1 MIKQPKSFIVQQYSS
16 IVGMYTVLKF
26 KVQTYNKSIIKRRPT
41 TKQKKKLIFATW
53 VAVSFPTVFSKD
65 SSSFTVGYDMR
76 DNLASNAWLDG
87 SCRIS
92 MILLNLTRDF
102 LGA

>member
-1 MIKQPKSFIVQQYSS
+1 MSHKEYKSCQYCITIIIQVLIAS
-16 IVGMYTVLKF
+16 IFKF
-26 KVQTYNKSIIKRRPT
+26 SEENGAHT

-53 VAVSFPTVFSKD
+53 VAVSFPTVFNID
-65 SSSFTVGYDMR
+65 SCSLIVGYDIR
-76 DNLASNAWLDG
+76 DNFASNAWLDG

-92 MILLNLTRDF
+92 IILLNLTRGF